1 MSRNVYSTS
10 AVTTRNGVELFLH
23 RWQPA
28 PEVELRARVALVHGL
43 GEHAKRYDALAITL
57 NTAGIEL
64 IAIDLHGHKKSSS
77 DQA

>member
-28 PEVELRARVALVHGL
+28 PEVPPSSYDVTPSGELHVYAA
-43 GEHAKRYDALAITL
+43 EHDNDGPEGSIKMR
-57 NTAGIEL
+57 EF
-64 IAIDLHGHKKSSS
+64 
-77 DQA
+77 